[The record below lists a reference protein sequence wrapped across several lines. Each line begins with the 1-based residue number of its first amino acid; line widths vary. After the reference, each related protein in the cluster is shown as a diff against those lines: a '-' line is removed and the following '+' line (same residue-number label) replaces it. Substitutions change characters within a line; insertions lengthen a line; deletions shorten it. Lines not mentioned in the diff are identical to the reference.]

1 MSVQILGIDNFFT
14 CIQVLCYEPQVF
26 PGKAKLGVEVDRSA
40 KGEGGY
46 YYSEANEIQAISS
59 DEKIA
64 LLSKGLEDIELDLKD
79 IPYWIVNPEKLPLKL
94 LQVNEDKIIR
104 DLWSSLC
111 QSLLKGEYLFIDD
124 YSERLVAVLKLIDA
138 VHEDALIRDFLHPVL
153 SSIYRVC
160 LYLREFCEL
169 TKLQIS
175 SRSEEKDNIKGRV
188 YSLHRQD
195 IEGSIISGSHFG
207 EQGRSY
213 AKQFENLM
221 LAVVKMTYIDMSG
234 TMRRADIKELRALY
248 DQVCLLER
256 TETGAFAGAG
266 DNFQPV
272 LRGIKA
278 KTSLLI
284 AQAFYKPNRDK
295 GVEPRDLFQEDK
307 CYYNTRSTVLLY
319 KGKCYSHDAAEG
331 STLYNL
337 LTTRGSQTGDDP
349 HLGDFLNLARN
360 GELYPLWE
368 GKKSNHVS
376 DYKKFLGSSSKFS
389 LCLDL
394 KKHFSLVE
402 DLDTLAKSLKE
413 KEGGGEHQEY
423 KDLMNKIDDL
433 RDVLEEIFRYVRS
446 YSSYIPRGI
455 RVRDISDCLFTV
467 GGEVQ
472 VFVASYGTQPIFLD
486 IIEEEVYPRLNLKY
500 KEFSVNLQY
509 LVYLRLIEGINTSNS
524 TVSRVKDLQ
533 EDLEK
538 TRKEQEEKQ
547 EERLKK
553 QETQYISILGIFAA
567 IIVFVMTTTTIF
579 KEANTLLEFLS
590 VLCAGFGLTALF
602 LFFFKEPENEGG
614 CALLGTIFFALIF
627 SAVFA
632 ICDAS
637 SSQRESVATEDKA
650 DGGIN
655 ANFSVSYQPGAME
668 QVPNKADSSAR
679 STIDTIRP
687 TAN

>member
-14 CIQVLCYEPQVF
+14 CIQVLCYELQVF
-26 PGKAKLGVEVDRSA
+26 PRKAKLGVEVDCSA
-40 KGEGGY
+40 KGEGGDY
-46 YYSEANEIQAISS
+46 YGEANEIQAISS

-94 LQVNEDKIIR
+94 LQVNEDEIIR

-124 YSERLVAVLKLIDA
+124 YSEKLVAALKLIDA

-195 IEGSIISGSHFG
+195 IERSIISGNHFG

-213 AKQFENLM
+213 AKQFEDLM
-221 LAVVKMTYIDMSG
+221 LAVVKMTHIDMSG

-284 AQAFYKPNRDK
+284 AQAFYKPKSDK
-295 GVEPRDLFQEDK
+295 GVEPRDLFQKDK

-319 KGKCYSHDAAEG
+319 KGKCYSHDVAEG
-331 STLYNL
+331 CTLYNL
-337 LTTRGSQTGDDP
+337 LTTKGSQTGDES
-349 HLGDFLNLARN
+349 HLGDFLNLTRN

-376 DYKKFLGSSSKFS
+376 DYKKFLGASSKFS

-509 LVYLRLIEGINTSNS
+509 LVYSKFQKGVIRS
-524 TVSRVKDLQ
+524 
-533 EDLEK
+533 EK
-538 TRKEQEEKQ
+538 IMKNVETLHRAVEKQ
-547 EERLKK
+547 EM
-553 QETQYISILGIFAA
+553 QHISILGIFAA

-579 KEANTLLEFLS
+579 KEADAVLEFLS

-602 LFFFKEPENEGG
+602 LFFFKSPKEKDERSFIRIAIIATLA
-614 CALLGTIFFALIF
+614 C

-637 SSQRESVATEDKA
+637 CSKRESVATEDKA